1 LQLLNPADRATN
13 SKEAAL
19 LEAAPDAVIEVDA
32 RGVIVLVNRS
42 CERMF
47 GYTRQ
52 ELIGQRIEIL
62 TPAAVR
68 AGHEQKRLGYSAAP
82 VTRSMG
88 SGSYFQAVRKDGRE
102 FPVEIMLSPLQVGEA
117 VHTAAVVRDVSER
130 MNLLA
135 AMQESEA
142 QARLLFEECPLASW
156 VEDPAT
162 GALLAVNREALRAF
176 RVSREEFLALGV
188 AGLAPLWEAD
198 YEVRS
203 HDLPYLGR
211 PARLLVVQDVS
222 AQRRFQEAIEEARLR
237 AEQASQAKSEFL
249 ASMSHEL
256 RSPLHTIIGFAELL
270 ADELEGPLND
280 KQKRFAAHIQRDSQH
295 LLTLIND
302 ILDLSKIEA
311 GRMELRVE
319 EFTAREWIEEAVAM
333 VRPQAEAKEIALD
346 VQLERDLRLAGD
358 RLRSKQV
365 LLNLLTNAVKF
376 TNAGGRVA
384 VEGRSAGGF
393 GTIGVVDTG
402 VGVPPELRE
411 RIFEAFYQ
419 GPGSAGTGLGLAI
432 ARRLVERQGGR
443 IWMEEAEG
451 GGSRFVFTL
460 PLAAAMARRSQPLV
474 LALEDDPSALALLRE
489 YLEAEGMALVAA
501 ATVRE
506 SLVKALDLHPDV
518 IVLDLYLPQGSG
530 WDALAGLKK
539 LEETRDI
546 PVLVTSVAAD
556 ESALERGAFASLT
569 KPVARDLLVRTL
581 RRALGREEE

>member
-1 LQLLNPADRATN
+1 
-13 SKEAAL
+13 
-19 LEAAPDAVIEVDA
+19 
-32 RGVIVLVNRS
+32 
-42 CERMF
+42 MF

-52 ELIGQRIEIL
+52 ELIGQRIEKL

-68 AGHEQKRLGYSAAP
+68 AGHEQKRLGYAAAP

-102 FPVEIMLSPLQVGEA
+102 FPVEIMLSPLRVGEA

-162 GALLAVNREALRAF
+162 GALLAVNGEALRAF
-176 RVSREEFLALGV
+176 GLSREAFLALGV
-188 AGLAPLWEAD
+188 AGLRPLWETD

-203 HDLPYLGR
+203 HGLPYLGR
-211 PARLLVVQDVS
+211 PARLLVAQDVS

-237 AEQASQAKSEFL
+237 AEQASQAKSDFL

-270 ADELEGPLND
+270 ADELEGPLNE

-319 EFTAREWIEEAVAM
+319 EFDAREWMEEALAM
-333 VRPQAEAKEIALD
+333 VRPQAEAKEIALA
-346 VQLERDLRLAGD
+346 VQMEEDLRLEGD

-376 TNAGGRVA
+376 TNPGGRVG
-384 VEGRSAGGF
+384 VEGGVAGEF
-393 GTIGVVDTG
+393 GEIRVVDTG
-402 VGVPPELRE
+402 VGVPGELRE

-460 PLAAAMARRSQPLV
+460 PLAATMARRSQPLV

-518 IVLDLYLPQGSG
+518 IVLDLHLPHGSG

-539 LEETRDI
+539 LQETRDI
-546 PVLVTSVAAD
+546 PVLVTSVTAD
-556 ESALERGAFASLT
+556 ESALDRGAFASLT

-581 RRALGREEE
+581 WRALGQEEEEEKRCGGC